1 MFYTI
6 TAVNDGQHIVE
17 VIEAATV
24 GDAEDELITRIVDNE
39 KQDSGIDLA
48 RDDVAPWIISCVVTT
63 EKPKLVYCD

>member
-6 TAVNDGQHIVE
+6 TAVNDGQHIIE
-17 VIEAATV
+17 VIEADTV

-48 RDDVAPWIISCVVTT
+48 RDDVSPWIISCVVTT